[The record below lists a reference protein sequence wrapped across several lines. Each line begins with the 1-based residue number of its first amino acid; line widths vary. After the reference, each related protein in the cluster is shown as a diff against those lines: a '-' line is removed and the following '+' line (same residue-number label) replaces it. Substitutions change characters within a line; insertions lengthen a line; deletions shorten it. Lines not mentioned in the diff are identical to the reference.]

1 MVMTPWGDSA
11 GLAGRKLQSG
21 PGVPREEV
29 ELNHRERLYG
39 ATVAV
44 VATKGYGPTTVT
56 DLIEVAGVSRTTFYS
71 YFSDKEACFLATL
84 EILVAGVVAVTKSR
98 LQKEG
103 TVESQAVEGLRGFTE
118 LLVTQPDAARICVV
132 ESEAA
137 GEKALAI
144 VDAAAAEFATLM
156 GEVFERLPAQRG
168 MPAEIVTVMVGG
180 VRKLLQTRL
189 HRRTEGELLEMVP
202 ALVELGLTYRPPPGK
217 VPDRSPGV
225 KAASVAERTRGIDEP
240 AQRLELAAM
249 AVIARDGYADSTMAA
264 IAKEAKVSLGTLYRT
279 YEDKVDLFEAA
290 LLRSRLRMAAATVP
304 SFRRVEDDWPRAIA
318 ALVRAS
324 LAFLE
329 AEQDFARLIA
339 VDVHGAGA
347 GALEG
352 RDRALDT
359 TRHFIE
365 DGLRFPEGRNPI
377 AAEAIQSGLYGM
389 LSARVRSEK
398 TNLQGMAPLA
408 IYMILCPFLGPDEAY
423 ELATS

>member
-1 MVMTPWGDSA
+1 
-11 GLAGRKLQSG
+11 
-21 PGVPREEV
+21 
-29 ELNHRERLYG
+29 
-39 ATVAV
+39 
-44 VATKGYGPTTVT
+44 
-56 DLIEVAGVSRTTFYS
+56 
-71 YFSDKEACFLATL
+71 
-84 EILVAGVVAVTKSR
+84 
-98 LQKEG
+98 
-103 TVESQAVEGLRGFTE
+103 
-118 LLVTQPDAARICVV
+118 VV

-202 ALVELGLTYRPPPGK
+202 ALVELGLTYRPPPKK

-279 YEDKVDLFEAA
+279 YEDKADLFEAA

-304 SFRRVEDDWPRAIA
+304 SFQRVKDDWPRAIA

-329 AEQDFARLIA
+329 AEEDFARLIA

-389 LSARVRSEK
+389 LSSRVRSEK

-408 IYMILCPFLGPDEAY
+408 IYMILCPFLGPEEAY